1 MATRQIGLE
10 IKIINREALSEIDKI
25 VDNLNKKGISIKIDV
40 SKGLEE
46 LEKVKNI
53 VNEVNNKSTK
63 IGVDTSNVEQA
74 SKKVD
79 ELYQNMD
86 KLGNASKKSLTVV
99 DEEKVQRVSSFN
111 DMIGETTKIIE
122 NLKTGSI
129 KGIISFD
136 NKTTESKILSIQQKI
151 EKISQTFNTLQNKNL
166 DVFNKIDSSKID
178 GYKKSVQELEGII
191 GKLQNGESVKQL
203 DLTRALGD
211 LQLKITDVKN
221 AFAQGIADNKA
232 MEQQQ
237 KKVEQLKSKYEELKK
252 VANTLQESGMF
263 NDKKFDSRV
272 FQDLNKIDTKNILE
286 YNDTIDKLGEKL
298 KTLSSNAKQLKD
310 LNNLKALTNVNYDKI
325 INTETFS
332 KIPQELKDAFSQAN
346 TELTKFSEKFRGTTL
361 NVNQYLYA
369 DAINNYVNSFKNLQ
383 NASNELEKLGQ
394 KAEQT
399 KTRLTSMLAGK
410 QTFGVDASAFDN
422 LQSKINAINTN
433 TTVAQIKSLE
443 QEIKNLGNNS
453 SQIVRIENAV
463 DSMRAKLEGIKGKY
477 KDLVQTGE
485 SVTQVRALE
494 AQIAKLQEMANQLKQ
509 GKVID
514 GSEITREVSKGNTGL
529 KQLENTI
536 RNCSKAFQ
544 SGNKDVMSFSQYL
557 QNALGKIGIYTSSAI
572 IFRKLFN
579 EIKDGVSSV
588 VELEDAMV
596 SLRRVCNE
604 SDEAMKQFQS
614 TATSTAQTLGV
625 TASEYVDAV
634 TSFKKMGYE
643 LSEAQE
649 LATTVTKYNLA
660 GDIDNLGEATT
671 GVISILKGFGL
682 EAENVVQVTDSMNSA
697 ANQYA
702 VTAEDLTAMLQRSSS
717 AMSVAG
723 NTLNET
729 IAIGTVA
736 NEVTQNAERTGNALK
751 TFSMRLRGN

>member
-10 IKIINREALSEIDKI
+10 IKIVNREALSEIDKI

-53 VNEVNNKSTK
+53 VNEVNDKSTK
-63 IGVDTSNVEQA
+63 INIDTGNVEQA
-74 SKKVD
+74 SKKID
-79 ELYQNMD
+79 DLKQNI
-86 KLGNASKKSLTVV
+86 NNVSKKSLTTV
-99 DEEKVQRVSSFN
+99 DGEDVQRVSILN
-111 DMIGETTKIIE
+111 DMIGETSRKIE
-122 NLKTGSI
+122 DLKTGSI
-129 KGIISFD
+129 TEIISFD

-151 EKISQTFNTLQNKNL
+151 EKINQTFNTLQNKNL

-191 GKLQNGESVKQL
+191 GNLQNGESVKQL

-221 AFAQGIADNKA
+221 AFTQGIADNKA
-232 MEQQQ
+232 MEQEQ
-237 KKVEQLKSKYEELKK
+237 KKIDQLKAKYEELKNK
-252 VANTLQESGMF
+252 IKTLQ
-263 NDKKFDSRV
+263 DSNL
-272 FQDLNKIDTKNILE
+272 FYGSKLNSKVVNPFEKIDTNNILE
-286 YNDTIDKLGEKL
+286 YSKQIDS
-298 KTLSSNAKQLKD
+298 LSNKINILSDSAKKIKE

-361 NVNQYLYA
+361 NVNQYLYT

-410 QTFGVDASAFDN
+410 QTFGVDTSAFDN
-422 LQSKINAINTN
+422 LQSKINSINTN

-453 SQIVRIENAV
+453 SQIVRIENAI

-477 KDLVQTGE
+477 KDLVQTDE
-485 SVTQVRALE
+485 SVAQVQALE
-494 AQIAKLQEMANQLKQ
+494 AQITKLQEMANQLKQ

-514 GSEITREVSKGNTGL
+514 GSAITREVSKGNTGL

-536 RNCSKAFQ
+536 KSCSKAFQ

-557 QNALGKIGIYTSSAI
+557 QNALGKIGIYASTAI
-572 IFRKLFN
+572 VFRKLFT
-579 EIKDGVSSV
+579 EMKDGVSSV
-588 VELEDAMV
+588 IELEDAMV

-625 TASEYVDAV
+625 TASEYVDTV

-643 LSEAQE
+643 LAEAQE
-649 LATTVTKYNLA
+649 LATTLTKYNLA
-660 GDIDNLGEATT
+660 GDIDNLEEATT

-682 EAENVVQVTDSMNSA
+682 EAEKVVNVTDSMNSA

-702 VTAEDLTAMLQRSSS
+702 ITAGDLTAILQRSSS

-723 NTLNET
+723 NTLNES

-736 NEVTQNAERTGNALK
+736 NEITQNAERTGNALK
-751 TFSMRLRGN
+751 VRGLVA

>member
-10 IKIINREALSEIDKI
+10 IKIVNREALSEIDKI

-63 IGVDTSNVEQA
+63 INIDTGNIDQV

-86 KLGNASKKSLTVV
+86 NLGNASKKSLTVV

-136 NKTTESKILSIQQKI
+136 NKTTESKILSIQQNI
-151 EKISQTFNTLQNKNL
+151 EKINQTFNTLQNKNL

-221 AFAQGIADNKA
+221 AFTQGVADNKA

-310 LNNLKALTNVNYDKI
+310 LNQLKDV
-325 INTETFS
+325 FS
-332 KIPQELKDAFSQAN
+332 SQNSSLKKTDTYSQIPEKLKTAFSEASQELDTFRK
-346 TELTKFSEKFRGTTL
+346 KFRDATL
-361 NVNQYLYA
+361 NINSYLVT

-453 SQIVRIENAV
+453 SQIVRIENAI

-477 KDLVQTGE
+477 KDLVQTGD
-485 SVTQVRALE
+485 SVAQVQALE
-494 AQIAKLQEMANQLKQ
+494 TQITKLQEMANQLKQ

-514 GSEITREVSKGNTGL
+514 GSAITREVSKGNTGL

-536 RNCSKAFQ
+536 KSCSKAFQ
-544 SGNKDVMSFSQYL
+544 SGNKDVMSFGQYL
-557 QNALGKIGIYTSSAI
+557 QNALGKIGIYASTAI
-572 IFRKLFN
+572 VFRKLFT
-579 EIKDGVSSV
+579 EMKDGVSSV
-588 VELEDAMV
+588 IELEDAMV

-604 SDEAMKQFQS
+604 SDEAMKQFQA

-643 LSEAQE
+643 LAEAQE
-649 LATTVTKYNLA
+649 LATTLTKYNLA
-660 GDIDNLGEATT
+660 GDIDNLEEATT

-682 EAENVVQVTDSMNSA
+682 EAEKVVSVTDAMNSA

-702 VTAEDLTAMLQRSSS
+702 ITAGDLTAILQRSSS

-736 NEVTQNAERTGNALK
+736 NEITQNAERTGNALK
-751 TFSMRLRGN
+751 VRGLVA

>member
-10 IKIINREALSEIDKI
+10 IKIVNREALSEIDKI

-63 IGVDTSNVEQA
+63 IDVDTSNIEQA

-79 ELYQNMD
+79 NLNQNINN
-86 KLGNASKKSLTVV
+86 LGNASKHSLTVV
-99 DEEKVQRVSSFN
+99 DDEKVQLVSSFN
-111 DMIGETTKIIE
+111 DMVGKTTRIIE
-122 NLKTGSI
+122 NLRTGST
-129 KGIISFD
+129 KEIISFD

-151 EKISQTFNTLQNKNL
+151 EKINQTFNTLQNKNL

-221 AFAQGIADNKA
+221 AFTQGVADNKA

-237 KKVEQLKSKYEELKK
+237 KKVEQLKAKYEELKK

-310 LNNLKALTNVNYDKI
+310 LNQLKDVFSSQNSSLKKTGTYSQIPEKLK
-325 INTETFS
+325 TEFS
-332 KIPQELKDAFSQAN
+332 KASQELDTFRK
-346 TELTKFSEKFRGTTL
+346 KFRDATL
-361 NVNQYLYA
+361 NINSYLVT

-410 QTFGVDASAFDN
+410 QTFGVDTSAFDN
-422 LQSKINAINTN
+422 LQSKINSINTN

-453 SQIVRIENAV
+453 SQIVRIENAI

-477 KDLVQTGE
+477 KDLVQTGD
-485 SVTQVRALE
+485 SVTQVQALE
-494 AQIAKLQEMANQLKQ
+494 TQITKLQEMANQLKQ

-514 GSEITREVSKGNTGL
+514 GSAITREVSKGNTGL

-536 RNCSKAFQ
+536 KSCSKAFQ
-544 SGNKDVMSFSQYL
+544 SGNKDVMSFGQYL
-557 QNALGKIGIYTSSAI
+557 QNALGKIGIYASTAI
-572 IFRKLFN
+572 VFRKLFT
-579 EIKDGVSSV
+579 EMKDGVSSV
-588 VELEDAMV
+588 IELEDAMV

-643 LSEAQE
+643 LAEAQE
-649 LATTVTKYNLA
+649 LATTLTKYNLA
-660 GDIDNLGEATT
+660 GDIDNLEEATT

-682 EAENVVQVTDSMNSA
+682 EAEKVVSVTDAMNSA

-702 VTAEDLTAMLQRSSS
+702 ITAEDLTNILQRSSS

-751 TFSMRLRGN
+751 VKGLVA

>member
-10 IKIINREALSEIDKI
+10 IKIVNREALSEIDKI

-63 IGVDTSNVEQA
+63 IDVDTSNIEQA

-79 ELYQNMD
+79 NLNQNINN
-86 KLGNASKKSLTVV
+86 LGNASKHSLTVV
-99 DEEKVQRVSSFN
+99 DDEKVQLVSSFN
-111 DMIGETTKIIE
+111 DMVGKTTQIIE
-122 NLKTGSI
+122 NLRTGST
-129 KGIISFD
+129 KEIISFD

-151 EKISQTFNTLQNKNL
+151 EKINQTFNTLQNKNL

-221 AFAQGIADNKA
+221 AFTQGVADNKA

-237 KKVEQLKSKYEELKK
+237 KKVEQLKAKYEELKK

-310 LNNLKALTNVNYDKI
+310 LNQLKDVFSSQNSSLKKTGTYSQIPEKLK
-325 INTETFS
+325 TEFS
-332 KIPQELKDAFSQAN
+332 KASQELDTFRK
-346 TELTKFSEKFRGTTL
+346 KFRDATL
-361 NVNQYLYA
+361 NINSYLVT

-422 LQSKINAINTN
+422 LQSKINSINTN

-453 SQIVRIENAV
+453 SQIVRIENAI

-477 KDLVQTGE
+477 KDLVQTGD
-485 SVTQVRALE
+485 SVTQVQALE
-494 AQIAKLQEMANQLKQ
+494 TQITKLQEMANQLKQ

-514 GSEITREVSKGNTGL
+514 GSAITREVSKGNTGL

-536 RNCSKAFQ
+536 KSCSKAFQ

-557 QNALGKIGIYTSSAI
+557 QNALGKIGIYASTAI
-572 IFRKLFN
+572 VFRKLFT
-579 EIKDGVSSV
+579 EMKDGVSSV
-588 VELEDAMV
+588 IELEDAMV

-614 TATSTAQTLGV
+614 TAISTAQTLGV

-643 LSEAQE
+643 LAEAQE
-649 LATTVTKYNLA
+649 LATTLTKYNLA
-660 GDIDNLGEATT
+660 GDIDNLEEATT

-682 EAENVVQVTDSMNSA
+682 EAEKVVSVTDAMNSA

-702 VTAEDLTAMLQRSSS
+702 ITAEGLTTILQRSSS

-736 NEVTQNAERTGNALK
+736 NEITQNAERTGNALK
-751 TFSMRLRGN
+751 VRGLVA

>member
-10 IKIINREALSEIDKI
+10 IKIVNREALSEIDKI

-63 IGVDTSNVEQA
+63 IDIDTSNVEQA

-79 ELYQNMD
+79 ELYQNMGN
-86 KLGNASKKSLTVV
+86 LGNASKKSLTVV
-99 DEEKVQRVSSFN
+99 DDEKVQRVSSFN

-191 GKLQNGESVKQL
+191 SKLQNGESVKQL
-203 DLTRALGD
+203 DLTKALGD

-221 AFAQGIADNKA
+221 AFTQGIADNKA

-237 KKVEQLKSKYEELKK
+237 KKIDQLKAKYEELKK

-272 FQDLNKIDTKNILE
+272 FQDLNKINTKNILE

-310 LNNLKALTNVNYDKI
+310 LNNLKDVFGSQNSSLKKTGTYSQIPEKLK
-325 INTETFS
+325 TEFS
-332 KIPQELKDAFSQAN
+332 KASQELDTFRK
-346 TELTKFSEKFRGTTL
+346 KFRDATL
-361 NVNQYLYA
+361 NINSYLVT

-410 QTFGVDASAFDN
+410 QTFGVDTSAFDN
-422 LQSKINAINTN
+422 LQSKINSINTN

-443 QEIKNLGNNS
+443 QEIKNIGNNS

-463 DSMRAKLEGIKGKY
+463 DSMRTKLEGIKGKY
-477 KDLVQTGE
+477 KDLVQTGD
-485 SVTQVRALE
+485 SVTQVQALE
-494 AQIAKLQEMANQLKQ
+494 TQITKLQEMANQLKQ

-536 RNCSKAFQ
+536 KSCSKAFQ
-544 SGNKDVMSFSQYL
+544 SGNKDVMSFGQYL
-557 QNALGKIGIYTSSAI
+557 QNALGKIGIYASSAI
-572 IFRKLFN
+572 VFRKLFT

-588 VELEDAMV
+588 IELEDAMV

-643 LSEAQE
+643 LAEAQE

-660 GDIDNLGEATT
+660 GDIDNLEEATT

-682 EAENVVQVTDSMNSA
+682 EAENVVNVTDSMNSA

-702 VTAEDLTAMLQRSSS
+702 ITAGDLTTILQRSSS

-723 NTLNET
+723 NTLNES

-736 NEVTQNAERTGNALK
+736 NEITQNSERTGNALK
-751 TFSMRLRGN
+751 IRGLVA

>member
-10 IKIINREALSEIDKI
+10 IKIVNREALSEIDKI

-63 IGVDTSNVEQA
+63 INIDTSNVEQA
-74 SKKVD
+74 SKKID
-79 ELYQNMD
+79 DLKQNI
-86 KLGNASKKSLTVV
+86 NNVSKKSLTTV
-99 DEEKVQRVSSFN
+99 DGEDVQRVSILN
-111 DMIGETTKIIE
+111 DMIGETSRKIE
-122 NLKTGSI
+122 DLRTGSI
-129 KGIISFD
+129 TEIISFD

-151 EKISQTFNTLQNKNL
+151 EKINQTFNTLQNKNL

-203 DLTRALGD
+203 DLTKALGD

-221 AFAQGIADNKA
+221 AFTQGIADNKA
-232 MEQQQ
+232 MEQEQ
-237 KKVEQLKSKYEELKK
+237 KKIDQLKAKYEELKNK
-252 VANTLQESGMF
+252 IKTLQ
-263 NDKKFDSRV
+263 DSNL
-272 FQDLNKIDTKNILE
+272 FYGSKLNSKVVNPFEKIDINNILE
-286 YNDTIDKLGEKL
+286 YSEQIDS
-298 KTLSSNAKQLKD
+298 LSNKINILSDNAKKIKE

-332 KIPQELKDAFSQAN
+332 KIPQELKDSFSQAN
-346 TELTKFSEKFRGTTL
+346 TELTKFVEKFRGTTL
-361 NVNQYLYA
+361 NVNQYLYT

-422 LQSKINAINTN
+422 LQSKINAIDTN

-453 SQIVRIENAV
+453 SQIVRIENAI
-463 DSMRAKLEGIKGKY
+463 DSMRTKLEGIKGKY
-477 KDLVQTGE
+477 KDLVQTGD
-485 SVTQVRALE
+485 SVTQVQALE
-494 AQIAKLQEMANQLKQ
+494 TQIAKLQEMANQLKQ

-514 GSEITREVSKGNTGL
+514 GSAITREVSKGNTGL

-536 RNCSKAFQ
+536 KNCSKAFQ
-544 SGNKDVMSFSQYL
+544 SGNKDVMSFGQYL
-557 QNALGKIGIYTSSAI
+557 QNALGKIGIYASSAI
-572 IFRKLFN
+572 VFRKLFT

-588 VELEDAMV
+588 IELEDAMV

-643 LSEAQE
+643 LAEAQE

-660 GDIDNLGEATT
+660 GDIDNLEEATT

-682 EAENVVQVTDSMNSA
+682 EAENVVNVTDSMNSA

-702 VTAEDLTAMLQRSSS
+702 ITAGDLTTILQRSSS

-723 NTLNET
+723 NTLNES

-736 NEVTQNAERTGNALK
+736 NEITQNSERTGNALK
-751 TFSMRLRGN
+751 IRGLVA

>member
-10 IKIINREALSEIDKI
+10 IKIVNREALSEIDKI

-310 LNNLKALTNVNYDKI
+310 LNQLKDV
-325 INTETFS
+325 FS
-332 KIPQELKDAFSQAN
+332 SQYSSLKKTDTYSQIPEQLKTKFIKASQELDTFRK
-346 TELTKFSEKFRGTTL
+346 KFRDATL
-361 NVNQYLYA
+361 NINSYLVT

>member
-10 IKIINREALSEIDKI
+10 IKIVNREALSEIDKI

-63 IGVDTSNVEQA
+63 IDINTDNIEQV

-79 ELYQNMD
+79 DLNQNID
-86 KLGNASKKSLTVV
+86 NLGNASKHSLTVV
-99 DEEKVQRVSSFN
+99 DKEKVQLVSNFN
-111 DMIGETTKIIE
+111 DMIGKTTQIID
-122 NLKTGSI
+122 NLKTGST
-129 KGIISFD
+129 KKIISFD
-136 NKTTESKILSIQQKI
+136 NKATESKILSIQQKI
-151 EKISQTFNTLQNKNL
+151 EKINQTFNTLQNKNL

-191 GKLQNGESVKQL
+191 GNLQNGESVKQL

-221 AFAQGIADNKA
+221 AFTQGVADNKA

-237 KKVEQLKSKYEELKK
+237 KKVEQLKAKYEELKK

-310 LNNLKALTNVNYDKI
+310 LNQLKDVFSSQNSSLKKTGTYSQIPEKLK
-325 INTETFS
+325 TEFS
-332 KIPQELKDAFSQAN
+332 KASQELDTFRK
-346 TELTKFSEKFRGTTL
+346 KFRDATL
-361 NVNQYLYA
+361 NINSYLVT

-422 LQSKINAINTN
+422 LQSKINSINTN

-453 SQIVRIENAV
+453 SQIVRIENAI

-477 KDLVQTGE
+477 KDLVQTGD
-485 SVTQVRALE
+485 SVTQVQALE
-494 AQIAKLQEMANQLKQ
+494 TQITKLQEMANQLKQ

-514 GSEITREVSKGNTGL
+514 GSAITREVSKGNTGL

-536 RNCSKAFQ
+536 KSCSKAFQ
-544 SGNKDVMSFSQYL
+544 SGNKDVMSFGQYL
-557 QNALGKIGIYTSSAI
+557 QNALGKIGIYASTAI
-572 IFRKLFN
+572 VFRKLFT

-588 VELEDAMV
+588 IELEDAMV

-643 LSEAQE
+643 LAEAQE
-649 LATTVTKYNLA
+649 LATTLTKYNLA
-660 GDIDNLGEATT
+660 GDIDNLEEATT

-682 EAENVVQVTDSMNSA
+682 EAEKVVSVTDAMNSA

-702 VTAEDLTAMLQRSSS
+702 ITAGDLTNILQRSSS

-736 NEVTQNAERTGNALK
+736 NEITQNAERTGNALK
-751 TFSMRLRGN
+751 VRGLVA